1 MGGGRLTIPSMG
13 ACRVKAKLPMP
24 PLDNTRFRLE
34 PPSLLKRNDYGEWKK
49 AVDNAHSQLEH
60 QYTRILNLELMLKYG
75 DKVRGGGEQT
85 HTCVCQAAVLHVD
98 MHLLSAS
105 HKHACLD
112 RVRCGEH
119 RPSWM
124 RPW

>member
-75 DKVRGGGEQT
+75 DKVRGGGSRRT
-85 HTCVCQAAVLHVD
+85 PVCVK
-98 MHLLSAS
+98 LLCCTWICICFQLLTSTLALTVS
-105 HKHACLD
+105 GVESTDPA
-112 RVRCGEH
+112 G
-119 RPSWM
+119 
-124 RPW
+124 